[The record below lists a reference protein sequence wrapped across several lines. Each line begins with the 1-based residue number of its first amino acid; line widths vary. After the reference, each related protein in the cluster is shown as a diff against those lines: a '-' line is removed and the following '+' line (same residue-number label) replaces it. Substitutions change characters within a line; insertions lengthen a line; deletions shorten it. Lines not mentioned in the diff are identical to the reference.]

1 MGDTLMFTVSTDRAP
16 RSISSSLQ
24 YEKKSEPKPLLLII
38 DDEEQLS
45 RTLTL
50 HLEREYLVRSA
61 PSGPAGLAAAE
72 KLKPTGV
79 LLDLHLPGMGGME
92 VLEKLQRLTPSP
104 LVVIMTAY
112 GEVRS
117 AVQAIKLG
125 AADYITK
132 PFNVEKLGQDLQEL
146 FCPRRQRVPREKASF
161 ALGEKRIIGEC
172 PRMQEVWAAVEK
184 FAPTTIPILLQGE
197 SGTGKELFARAIHV
211 LSKRAQGPFVP
222 VDCAAVPDSLWE
234 SEFFG
239 YERGAFT
246 GASQAKPGLFMLAH
260 GGTLFLDEIGN
271 LPLPLQAK
279 LLRALQE
286 GEVRPLGSRR
296 PIHPDVR
303 VVAASNADLT
313 QMVSQ
318 GTFRADLYY
327 RLSAV
332 TILLPPLRRRGD
344 IPLLVHHFMEL
355 YGKQYGKKVS
365 MAAETMNLLSH
376 YSWPG
381 NCRELE
387 NVIHSALLLAQ
398 DCILPD
404 HLPPTLCEPRGRQA
418 AEQGAAEQKGEGGP
432 RDSPLH
438 SSASILPHK
447 IDLQIAFQVDVQNGI
462 DLKQVGTT
470 VARKVEREIVKRVRS
485 LTSSQTEMAALLKV
499 DPKTLRAKLKAGED
513 CDE

>member
-1 MGDTLMFTVSTDRAP
+1 MP
-16 RSISSSLQ
+16 
-24 YEKKSEPKPLLLII
+24 EPKPLLLII
-38 DDEEQLS
+38 DDEEQLN

-50 HLEREYLVRSA
+50 HLEREYLVHSA
-61 PSGPAGLAAAE
+61 ISGPEGLAAAE

-79 LLDLHLPGMGGME
+79 LLDLHMPGMSGME
-92 VLEKLQRLTPSP
+92 VLEKLQRLTPAP

-132 PFNVEKLGQDLQEL
+132 PFNVERLGQNLREL
-146 FCPRRQRVPREKASF
+146 LRLRKQSFPQEKASF
-161 ALGEKRIIGEC
+161 VLGEKRIIGEGTQ
-172 PRMQEVWAAVEK
+172 MQEVWVAVEK
-184 FAPTTIPILLQGE
+184 FAPTTISILLQGE

-211 LSKRAQGPFVP
+211 LGKRAQGPFVP

-246 GASQAKPGLFMLAH
+246 GADQAKPGLFTLAH

-271 LPLPLQAK
+271 LPLPLQTK
-279 LLRALQE
+279 LLRVLQE
-286 GEVRPLGSRR
+286 GEVRPLGSKRS
-296 PIHPDVR
+296 IHPDVR

-332 TILLPPLRRRGD
+332 TILLPPLRQRED
-344 IPLLVHHFMEL
+344 IPLLTHHFMEL
-355 YGKQYGKKVS
+355 YGKKYGKEVHI
-365 MAAETMNLLSH
+365 AAETVNLLAR

-398 DCILPD
+398 DCILPA
-404 HLPPTLCEPRGRQA
+404 HLPPTLRGEPKDREA
-418 AEQGAAEQKGEGGP
+418 AEGGAAKQKGEGKPVGP
-432 RDSPLH
+432 PAHLG
-438 SSASILPHK
+438 ASIRPPK

-485 LTSSQTEMAALLKV
+485 LTSSQTELAALLKV
-499 DPKTLRAKLKAGED
+499 DPKTLRAKLKAGEG
-513 CDE
+513 CGEA

>member
-1 MGDTLMFTVSTDRAP
+1 MFTVSMDREP
-16 RSISSSLQ
+16 HSISSSLQ
-24 YEKKSEPKPLLLII
+24 YDERKPGPKPPLLII
-38 DDEEQLS
+38 DDEEQLN

-61 PSGPAGLAAAE
+61 TSGPEGLAAAE
-72 KLKPTGV
+72 NLNPTGV
-79 LLDLHLPGMGGME
+79 LLDLHMPGMGGME

-104 LVVIMTAY
+104 WVVIMTAY

-132 PFNVEKLGQDLQEL
+132 PFNVEKLGQSLREL
-146 FCPRRQRVPREKASF
+146 LCLRRQRFPQEKGSF
-161 ALGEKRIIGEC
+161 VLGEKRIVGES
-172 PRMQEVWAAVEK
+172 PQMREVWAAVEK

-211 LSKRAQGPFVP
+211 LGKRAQGPFVP

-246 GASQAKPGLFMLAH
+246 GANQAKPGLFTLAH

-286 GEVRPLGSRR
+286 GEVRPLGSKRS
-296 PIHPDVR
+296 IHPDVR

-318 GTFRADLYY
+318 RTFRADLYY

-344 IPLLVHHFMEL
+344 IPLLIHHFMEQ
-355 YGKQYGKKVS
+355 YGKQYGKEVNI
-365 MAAETMNLLSH
+365 AAETMNLLAR

-398 DCILPD
+398 DCILPA
-404 HLPPTLCEPRGRQA
+404 HLPPTLREPKDREA
-418 AEQGAAEQKGEGGP
+418 AERGAAEQKGEGEPGGP
-432 RDSPLH
+432 PAHLG
-438 SSASILPHK
+438 ASILPHK
-447 IDLQIAFQVDVQNGI
+447 IDLQIAFQVNLQNGI

-499 DPKTLRAKLKAGED
+499 DPKTLRAKLKAGGED
-513 CDE
+513 RDE